1 MRLQIKRR
9 RTKRGIAGRRVV
21 AVLLLVVG
29 ISVGIFSFFNM
40 KTSPMLREVAQSELE
55 SIAFD
60 IVGRTVEE
68 ELLRDGADYDDLVH
82 IERNAAGDV
91 SSITTDIKRLNL
103 LKLRVVNRLSDE
115 MFKRTEDTIK
125 IPLGNLTGI
134 DFLTGKGPDITFRT
148 MWVSSVN
155 GEYRNTFEAAGINQT
170 CHRIMLDFTI
180 NVGMMFAGREI
191 GTDVGLSVCVAETVI
206 VGAVPDFFTGKE
218 YAG

>member
-1 MRLQIKRR
+1 MRLQIKR
-9 RTKRGIAGRRVV
+9 KRQKREKAGKRAV
-21 AVLLLVVG
+21 AVLLLLAGV
-29 ISVGIFSFFNM
+29 SVGVFSFFNM

-68 ELLRDGADYDDLVH
+68 ELLRDGADYADLVH
-82 IERNAAGDV
+82 IERNTAGDV
-91 SSITTDIKRLNL
+91 SAITTDIKRLNL
-103 LKLRVVNRLSDE
+103 LKLRIVNRLSDE
-115 MFKRTEDTIK
+115 MFERMEDTIK

-134 DFLTGKGPDITFRT
+134 DFLTGRGPDVTFRT

-191 GTDVGLSVCVAETVI
+191 GTDVGLSICVAETVI

-218 YAG
+218 YIG